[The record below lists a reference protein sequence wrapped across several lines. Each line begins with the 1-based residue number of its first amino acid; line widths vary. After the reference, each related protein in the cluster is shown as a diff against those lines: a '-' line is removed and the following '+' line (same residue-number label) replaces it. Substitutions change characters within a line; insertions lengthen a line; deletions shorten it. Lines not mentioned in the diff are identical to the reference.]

1 MADVNPKVC
10 FLPDPRVN
18 FQIQILPGSDA
29 LGKIDPAL
37 HLCCL
42 VLLAPVLG
50 APCSFDLCLDARCL
64 LPLPRCLLPLPTH
77 AWGLLCRVVSVAI
90 SKPGCW
96 MDYQYFC
103 YLTTLFFFFFWL
115 DGAQFTVW
123 GWFAKRATQLC
134 SRSCVKDGVTFLR
147 QVRGMSVVRP
157 GWEGKSYF
165 LQYFCLV
172 FLLTSHFNLEF
183 LLAFSWR
190 IVFVHHFRT

>member
-1 MADVNPKVC
+1 MPWERLTQPCTCAAWRSWLLCWVPHVP
-10 FLPDPRVN
+10 LT
-18 FQIQILPGSDA
+18 SA
-29 LGKIDPAL
+29 LM
-37 HLCCL
+37 
-42 VLLAPVLG
+42 LG
-50 APCSFDLCLDARCL
+50 ASSLSPHTPGACCAGWCL
-64 LPLPRCLLPLPTH
+64 LPYQSQDVSICLD
-77 AWGLLCRVVSVAI
+77 GLSVFLLSNYSI
-90 SKPGCW
+90 II
-96 MDYQYFC
+96 
-103 YLTTLFFFFFWL
+103 FFFFLL

-147 QVRGMSVVRP
+147 QVRGTSVVRP